1 MINKSIASKFASTLF
16 TAIVASC
23 SLSSTATLA
32 ATAVTTDGPVRTN
45 LPAVILPS
53 HLLIDSLD
61 GPITTN
67 EMAEFRDLA
76 LSQPLP
82 THNHHNNLVY
92 GGSHQADDLL
102 VAMYEITGDRVFL
115 NRLIEF
121 SDAILACRN
130 DTNTGDLFW
139 TGKRE

>member
-1 MINKSIASKFASTLF
+1 SMAETPANAPAAANPSSKAKAAS
-16 TAIVASC
+16 
-23 SLSSTATLA
+23 
-32 ATAVTTDGPVRTN
+32 
-45 LPAVILPS
+45 
-53 HLLIDSLD
+53 LIESLD
-61 GPITTN
+61 GPVTAN
-67 EMAEFRDLA
+67 ELAAFRELA

-102 VAMYEITGDRVFL
+102 VAMYELTGDRGFL

-130 DTNTGDLFW
+130 DTNKGDLFW
-139 TGKRE
+139 TGKREPTWASGVETADGTDYLTTHVESGA